1 VHRDVKPENIMLTE
15 INERGNRVAKL
26 VDFGES
32 KETSTGVGSTFS
44 KKGTPQW
51 WSPEQI
57 QNKGGCSTAS
67 DVFAVGLVA
76 WFLWNARMPPPGGEV
91 GAHQQWHQVL
101 TNEQTTHQ
109 HANPTLSLIHNCL
122 NPVCLH
128 AELKHV
134 ID

>member
-1 VHRDVKPENIMLTE
+1 MLTKM
-15 INERGNRVAKL
+15 NERGNRVAKL

-32 KETSTGVGSTFS
+32 KETSTGVGSTCS
-44 KKGTPQW
+44 KRGTEQW

-109 HANPTLSLIHNCL
+109 HASLMHSCL
-122 NPVCLH
+122 IPVRLQP
-128 AELKHV
+128 ELQHV
-134 ID
+134 IK

>member
-1 VHRDVKPENIMLTE
+1 LKPENIMLTD

-32 KETSTGVGSTFS
+32 RETSQGVGSTFS

-76 WFLWNARMPPPGGEV
+76 RFLWNARMPSPGGEA
-91 GAHQQWHQVL
+91 GAHEQWHQVL

-109 HANPTLSLIHNCL
+109 HASLMHSCL
-122 NPVCLH
+122 IAVRLQP
-128 AELKHV
+128 ELQMS
-134 ID
+134 

>member
-1 VHRDVKPENIMLTE
+1 MLTE
-15 INERGNRVAKL
+15 INELGNRVAKL

-32 KETSTGVGSTFS
+32 KETSTGVGSTVS

-76 WFLWNARMPPPGGEV
+76 RFLWCARMPPPGGEA
-91 GAHQQWHQVL
+91 GTHEEWHQVL
-101 TNEQTTHQ
+101 TKEQTTHQ
-109 HANPTLSLIHNCL
+109 NANLTFSLMHNCL
-122 NPVCLH
+122 NPVSLQP
-128 AELKHV
+128 ELKHV